1 MPFESGSIVL
11 DNCQVVD
18 VVAGTVSGP
27 TQVVVQDGVIASTS
41 AGDDVAEG
49 VPRLDLGGAY
59 VLPGL
64 IDCHVHATAVTGD
77 FSGLRTWP
85 ASYVQAHASR
95 GLEAMVRRGFTRV
108 RDVGGADWGLALSL
122 DEGLINGPRLHFGGF
137 SLSQTGGH
145 GDARSRGEDCG
156 CASQSGLSRVVDG
169 PDNLR
174 VAVREEARRGAH
186 HIKLM
191 VSGGVA
197 SPTDVLERD
206 QYSDAEISASVDEA
220 ARAGLYVAGH
230 AYMPDAIDRAVRL
243 GVRSIEHANYLDE
256 DSLATVLFHEAY
268 LVPTLITYS
277 MLRSEGAAAG
287 VPLGSLS
294 KLGDLSDA
302 GLRALAMAA
311 QAGAKVAFG
320 TDLLGSMQ
328 VHQTEEFLLRA
339 QVQPVAD
346 VIRSAT
352 VVSAELLGIADTVGL
367 IEAGYVADL
376 IAVSANPL
384 ADAAVLA
391 RPEDHLRLVMIDG
404 AVRFQAQV

>member
-1 MPFESGSIVL
+1 
-11 DNCQVVD
+11 
-18 VVAGTVSGP
+18 
-27 TQVVVQDGVIASTS
+27 VVVQDGVIAA
-41 AGDDVAEG
+41 AGADLPAG
-49 VPRLDLGGAY
+49 APRLDLDGAY

-77 FSGLRTWP
+77 LSGMRTWP

-108 RDVGGADWGLALSL
+108 RDVGGADWGLAMALE
-122 DEGLINGPRLHFGGF
+122 EGLINGPRLHFGGF

-145 GDARSRGEDCG
+145 GDARARGEDCG
-156 CASQSGLSRVVDG
+156 CASRSGLSRVVDG

-174 VAVREEARRGAH
+174 VAVRDEARRGAH

-197 SPTDVLERD
+197 SPTDRLERD
-206 QYSDAEISASVDEA
+206 QYSDAEISAAVDEA

-230 AYMPDAIDRAVRL
+230 AYMAHAIDRAVRL
-243 GVRSIEHANYLDE
+243 GVRTIEHANYLDE
-256 DSLATVLFHEAY
+256 ASLATVLSHEAY

-277 MLRSEGAAAG
+277 KLRSEGAAAG
-287 VPLGSLS
+287 VPLDSLS
-294 KLGDLSDA
+294 KIGDLSDA
-302 GLRALAMAA
+302 GLRSLAMAA
-311 QAGAKVAFG
+311 EAGAKVAFG

-339 QVQPVAD
+339 QVQSIAD

-376 IAVSANPL
+376 IAVSGNPL
-384 ADAAVLA
+384 LDAAVLA
-391 RPEDHLRLVMIDG
+391 RPEVSLRLVLIDG
-404 AVRFQAQV
+404 AVRYQAQG